1 MSDYICVI
9 LCNDVGLH
17 AFMIIY
23 ACEQHDVHRHHHR
36 HHNNN
41 KKTKSACWT
50 LCNNTTFP
58 RTSSADEF
66 PTGVPAVFTIP
77 RPSNLKTFPLFG
89 FVTIYGYCNGENP
102 TNHFPFSK
110 YTISKS
116 KSIFQVQILWLW
128 SIIGFGVYPIF
139 KQTHL
144 LNVDAHV
151 ETVLPWPPRYP
162 KIGFKAIIKIV
173 ESTPTNTDFIDIPND
188 LKA

>member
-1 MSDYICVI
+1 MIIYIYIYVI
-9 LCNDVGLH
+9 LCNDVDLH

-23 ACEQHDVHRHHHR
+23 ACEQHDVHHHHR

-41 KKTKSACWT
+41 KKTNSACWS

-66 PTGVPAVFTIP
+66 PTAVPAVFTIP

-110 YTISKS
+110 SKYYGYDQSLDLGYIPFSNKLISWMLMHMLKLFYLDHQGTQKLGSKQSSKS
-116 KSIFQVQILWLW
+116 LKVHQ
-128 SIIGFGVYPIF
+128 
-139 KQTHL
+139 QTRTL
-144 LNVDAHV
+144 
-151 ETVLPWPPRYP
+151 
-162 KIGFKAIIKIV
+162 
-173 ESTPTNTDFIDIPND
+173 
-188 LKA
+188 